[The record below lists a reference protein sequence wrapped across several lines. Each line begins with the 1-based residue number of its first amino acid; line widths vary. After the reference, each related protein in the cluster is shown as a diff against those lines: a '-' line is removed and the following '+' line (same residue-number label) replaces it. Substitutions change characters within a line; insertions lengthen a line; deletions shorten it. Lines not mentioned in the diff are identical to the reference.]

1 MYGSLCQWKT
11 SSRAPIASMHENNRV
26 LLPLSGNDTAWP
38 RNVFLA
44 PQSRDPPLRNP
55 MYSRATTAQFPT
67 RQYQRAILN
76 HVCQRLVKDRRAVC
90 GTTLTEH
97 CSTSQRNQ
105 RHRIVHPLTGRFG
118 VPTTSLLAFIASA
131 FYSPFSSSPWLDLT
145 LPSIYIL
152 FPQLV
157 VCHG

>member
-1 MYGSLCQWKT
+1 MKIIECSCLF
-11 SSRAPIASMHENNRV
+11 RV
-26 LLPLSGNDTAWP
+26 MIQHGLEQEECIFGTPDKY
-38 RNVFLA
+38 VFLA
-44 PQSRDPPLRNP
+44 PQSRDPPMRNP